1 MLRLSDPRNL
11 VFAVSAAVLVLA
23 GVSASAA
30 QSPRAPT
37 PQPSPK
43 VSEPAPP
50 RPASRLE
57 RLAANV
63 AEAMAKYRAA
73 LDPVLAIYE
82 RELARQTELAEIRQD
97 LYERS
102 VLSRRELEEGQRALA
117 AAQKNV
123 DDTRRAMAD
132 ADRMLTEA
140 RIAEATARL
149 KPLAQG
155 GYEETAGLIRYNGP
169 ANWALAND
177 TPKLQQFF
185 MTRFGRALP
194 VSAFGQSAL
203 HDRMG
208 FDHRNALDVAVHPD
222 SPEGRAFMDYLRAIG
237 IPFIASWGVIPGSA
251 SGAHIHVGQPSPRL
265 TSRR

>member
-1 MLRLSDPRNL
+1 MLRPCDPRNL
-11 VFAVSAAVLVLA
+11 LLSVATAAVVLA
-23 GVSASAA
+23 GAPASLA
-30 QSPRAPT
+30 QNPRAPAS
-37 PQPSPK
+37 QPFARP
-43 VSEPAPP
+43 SEPAPT
-50 RPASRLE
+50 RPSSRPE

-63 AEAMAKYRAA
+63 AEAMAKYRAT

-97 LYERS
+97 LYGRG
-102 VLSRRELEEGQRALA
+102 VLSQRELEKGRRVLA

-123 DDTRRAMAD
+123 DDTRRAMAE

-140 RIAEATARL
+140 RIAEALARL
-149 KPLAQG
+149 KPLERG
-155 GYEETAGLIRYNGP
+155 GYEETAGLVRYNGP
-169 ANWALAND
+169 ANWSLVGD
-177 TPKLQQFF
+177 TPKLQRFF
-185 MTRFGRALP
+185 AARFGRSLP

-222 SPEGRAFMDYLRAIG
+222 SPEGRALMGYLRTIG
-237 IPFIASWGVIPGSA
+237 IPFIASWEAIPGSA

-265 TSRR
+265 AGRR